1 MLIDDFKEPVLC
13 LIPAVLISACMAGSA
28 GWIYET
34 IKGVRGRRNR
44 NRKNDRLF
52 WTLFLA
58 YLFVIGYMAFFSRE
72 PGSRKAVSLVLFE
85 TWGSSFRMHAYF
97 IENII
102 MFLPLGAFLPVLFH
116 RERSGWRC
124 VLTRFACSCAIELMQ
139 HITQRGYMQLD
150 DVMTNTA
157 GTFVG
162 WLAWRGF
169 DRLRG
174 RFCMKQG

>member
-1 MLIDDFKEPVLC
+1 
-13 LIPAVLISACMAGSA
+13 
-28 GWIYET
+28 
-34 IKGVRGRRNR
+34 
-44 NRKNDRLF
+44 
-52 WTLFLA
+52 
-58 YLFVIGYMAFFSRE
+58 
-72 PGSRKAVSLVLFE
+72 
-85 TWGSSFRMHAYF
+85 MHAYF

-102 MFLPLGAFLPVLFH
+102 MFLPFGVFLSVLFH
-116 RERSGWRC
+116 RGRSGWRC
-124 VLTRFACSCAIELMQ
+124 VLTGFVCSCAIELMQ

-150 DVMTNTA
+150 DVITNTA

>member
-1 MLIDDFKEPVLC
+1 M
-13 LIPAVLISACMAGSA
+13 
-28 GWIYET
+28 
-34 IKGVRGRRNR
+34 
-44 NRKNDRLF
+44 
-52 WTLFLA
+52 
-58 YLFVIGYMAFFSRE
+58 
-72 PGSRKAVSLVLFE
+72 FE

-102 MFLPLGAFLPVLFH
+102 MFLPFGVFLPVLFH

-124 VLTRFACSCAIELMQ
+124 VLTGFVCSCAIELMQ

-150 DVMTNTA
+150 DVITNTA

-174 RFCMKQG
+174 RFWLT